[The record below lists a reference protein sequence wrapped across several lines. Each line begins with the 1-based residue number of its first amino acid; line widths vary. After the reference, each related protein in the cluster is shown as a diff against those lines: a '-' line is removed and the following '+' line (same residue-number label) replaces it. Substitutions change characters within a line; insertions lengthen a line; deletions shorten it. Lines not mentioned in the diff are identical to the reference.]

1 MNCPKCG
8 YGYSKVVDSR
18 VIQNGKKRRRECL
31 GCGIRYNCIETS
43 EEQYEKM
50 TSLFNKIKNFLEENE
65 C

>member
-31 GCGIRYNCIETS
+31 GCGIRYNCIEIS
-43 EEQYEKM
+43 EM
-50 TSLFNKIKNFLEENE
+50 DFNKLTKRFDQIKKALEGIF
-65 C
+65 